1 MIYEKDSWQL
11 AKDRE
16 CQCLQTF
23 GWALVISRCYDI
35 NMYIYIYNHIYT
47 HILYVYIYI
56 YSNHDTQI
64 HVNYKVLYQFRS
76 NLWLFSIRWLEQ
88 WDMRGQEP
96 SACPSFEAGTTT
108 LFEHILER
116 ASLTEEEAADYLRQA
131 SWELRCWKI
140 SLKLFVHLHHPK
152 EPVKILWR
160 KLSEINT
167 SGL

>member
-11 AKDRE
+11 AKDGE

-35 NMYIYIYNHIYT
+35 NIYIYIHIQSYIYIYTYSLCID
-47 HILYVYIYI
+47 IYI
-56 YSNHDTQI
+56 YSPWYSDTC
-64 HVNYKVLYQFRS
+64 KLYSTVSISIQFMAVFDAMTRA
-76 NLWLFSIRWLEQ
+76 
-88 WDMRGQEP
+88 MRQEP

-131 SWELRCWKI
+131 SWELRWWTI
-140 SLKLFVHLHHPK
+140 SLKLFVHFHHPK